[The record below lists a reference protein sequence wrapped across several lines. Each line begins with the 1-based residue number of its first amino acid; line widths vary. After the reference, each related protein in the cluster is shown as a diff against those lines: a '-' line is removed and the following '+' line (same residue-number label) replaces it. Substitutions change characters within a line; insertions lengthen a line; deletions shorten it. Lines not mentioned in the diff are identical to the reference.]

1 MRYTATLTT
10 ADRGLMELDGGSRYY
25 LAILT
30 PWFIRTSR
38 VERRE
43 YMEASVVSQLNG
55 NPVMGWSW

>member
-1 MRYTATLTT
+1 
-10 ADRGLMELDGGSRYY
+10 MELDGGSRYY

-38 VERRE
+38 VDRRE